1 MKNLLIIFF
10 LFGLL
15 ALNNCTKNEKIETEN
30 IGVSQV
36 EEQMIKAYQEGM
48 IAFKD
53 QYFIEAAKK
62 FNEAEI
68 LFPQSD
74 WAPRSAL
81 MAAYAYYYDDY
92 NNRAISELLNFFKKY
107 PNDPNLSYAHYLLA
121 MSYYNKIV
129 DEKKDLEPLKNSK
142 KQFEYIVENYPNT
155 EFSLDSKFKL
165 GLINEMIA
173 SKEMYIARHYIK
185 KKKWIPAINRLKFIV
200 KEHDNTIFVEE
211 ALHRLVEI
219 YYKIGLE
226 EESRKYA
233 VLLGYNYPESKW
245 YKNTYKV
252 HKKDYKIT
260 DIKKENKKSISEKF
274 KSLLNWDG

>member
-1 MKNLLIIFF
+1 MKKLLLIIL
-10 LFGLL
+10 LFGSLL
-15 ALNNCTKNEKIETEN
+15 LNNCTKNEKIEIIKIQEDK
-30 IGVSQV
+30 I
-36 EEQMIKAYQEGM
+36 EDQMIKAYQEGI
-48 IAFKD
+48 IAFENQLYLD
-53 QYFIEAAKK
+53 AAKK

-68 LFPQSD
+68 LFPQSE

-92 NNRAISELLNFFKKY
+92 NNRAISELINFFKKY
-107 PNDPNLSYAHYLLA
+107 PDHPNTPYANYLLA
-121 MSYYNKIV
+121 MSYYNTIV

-165 GLINEMIA
+165 DLINEMIA
-173 SKEMYIARHYIK
+173 SKEMYIARHYMQK
-185 KKKWIPAINRLKFIV
+185 EKWIPAINRLKFIV
-200 KEHDNTIFVEE
+200 TEYDNTVFIEE

-226 EESRKYA
+226 DESRKYA
-233 VLLGYNYPESKW
+233 VLLGYNYPEGEW

-252 HKKDYKIT
+252 HKKEYKIQ
-260 DIKKENKKSISEKF
+260 DIKNENKKSTLKKL
-274 KSLLNWDG
+274 KSLLD

>member
-10 LFGLL
+10 LFGILF
-15 ALNNCTKNEKIETEN
+15 LNSCTKNEKIESEN
-30 IGVSQV
+30 IAVDQI
-36 EEQMIKAYQEGM
+36 ERQMIRAYQEGM
-48 IAFKD
+48 IAIKD
-53 QYFIEAAKK
+53 QDYIEAAKK

-68 LFPQSD
+68 LFPQSE

-92 NNRAISELLNFFKKY
+92 YNRAISELLNFFKKY
-107 PNDPNLSYAHYLLA
+107 PNNINTSYAHYLLG
-121 MSYYNKIV
+121 MSYYNNII

-142 KQFEYIVENYPNT
+142 KQFEYIVEYYPNT

-165 GLINEMIA
+165 DLINEMIA
-173 SKEMYIARHYIK
+173 SKEMYIARHYIQ

-200 KEHDNTIFVEE
+200 REYDDTIFIEE

-219 YYKIGLE
+219 YYKIGLK
-226 EESRKYA
+226 EESKKYA
-233 VLLGYNYPESKW
+233 ILLGHNYPESKW
-245 YKNTYKV
+245 YKNSYKV
-252 HKKDYKIT
+252 HEKNYKIS

-274 KSLLNWDG
+274 KSLLN

>member
-1 MKNLLIIFF
+1 MKKLLLIFF
-10 LFGLL
+10 LFGFLFI
-15 ALNNCTKNEKIETEN
+15 NNCSKNKKVEILNIEEDQ
-30 IGVSQV
+30 IEG
-36 EEQMIKAYQEGM
+36 QMIKAYQEGVV
-48 IAFKD
+48 AFKD
-53 QYFIEAAKK
+53 GFYLDAAKK

-68 LFPQSD
+68 LFPQSE

-92 NNRAISELLNFFKKY
+92 NNRAISELINFFKKY
-107 PNDPNLSYAHYLLA
+107 PNNPNMSYAHYLLA

-142 KQFEYIVENYPNT
+142 KQFEYVVKNYPNT

-165 GLINEMIA
+165 DLINEMIA

-185 KKKWIPAINRLKFIV
+185 KEKWIPAINRLKFIV

-274 KSLLNWDG
+274 KSLLN

>member
-1 MKNLLIIFF
+1 MKNLLLIIL
-10 LFGLL
+10 LFGFIFT
-15 ALNNCTKNEKIETEN
+15 NNCSKKEKIEIVDIN
-30 IGVSQV
+30 NNQI

-48 IAFKD
+48 SSFNNKS
-53 QYFIEAAKK
+53 YIEAAKK

-68 LFPQSD
+68 LFPQSE
-74 WAPRSAL
+74 WAPKASL
-81 MAAYAYYYDDY
+81 MAAYAYYIDDY
-92 NNRAISELLNFFKKY
+92 NNRAISELSNFFKKY
-107 PNDPNLSYAHYLLA
+107 PNNPNTSYAHYLLA
-121 MSYYNKIV
+121 MSYYNEII
-129 DEKKDLEPLKNSK
+129 DEKKDTEPLKNSK

-155 EFSLDSKFKL
+155 DFSMDSKFKL
-165 GLINEMIA
+165 DLINEMIA
-173 SKEMYIARHYIK
+173 SKEMYIARHYIE

-226 EESRKYA
+226 NESRKYA

-252 HKKDYKIT
+252 HEKNYKIQ
-260 DIKKENKKSISEKF
+260 DEKNKNKKSTLEKF
-274 KSLLNWDG
+274 KSLLD

>member
-1 MKNLLIIFF
+1 MNKLLLIFL
-10 LFGLL
+10 LFGSLF
-15 ALNNCTKNEKIETEN
+15 LNNCTKNEKIEIVKIQEDK
-30 IGVSQV
+30 I
-36 EEQMIKAYQEGM
+36 EDQMIKAYQEGI
-48 IAFKD
+48 IAFENQLYLD
-53 QYFIEAAKK
+53 AAKK

-68 LFPQSD
+68 LFPQSE

-92 NNRAISELLNFFKKY
+92 NNRAISELINFFKKY
-107 PNDPNLSYAHYLLA
+107 PNHPNTLYANYLLA

-165 GLINEMIA
+165 DLINEMIA
-173 SKEMYIARHYIK
+173 SKEMYIARHYMK
-185 KKKWIPAINRLKFIV
+185 KEKWIPAINRLKFIV
-200 KEHDNTIFVEE
+200 TEYDNTVFIEE

-226 EESRKYA
+226 DESRKYA
-233 VLLGYNYPESKW
+233 VLLGYNYPEGEW

-252 HKKDYKIT
+252 HK
-260 DIKKENKKSISEKF
+260 
-274 KSLLNWDG
+274 

>member
-1 MKNLLIIFF
+1 MNKFLLVFF
-10 LFGLL
+10 LFGFLFL
-15 ALNNCTKNEKIETEN
+15 GNCSKNENIEIVN
-30 IGVSQV
+30 I
-36 EEQMIKAYQEGM
+36 EEDQIEDQMIKAYQEGM
-48 IAFKD
+48 VAFKG
-53 QYFIEAAKK
+53 QFYLEAAKK

-68 LFPQSD
+68 LFPQSK

-92 NNRAISELLNFFKKY
+92 NNRAISELIDFFKKY
-107 PNDPNLSYAHYLLA
+107 PNDPNISYAHYLLA

-142 KQFEYIVENYPNT
+142 KQFEYVIKNYPDT

-165 GLINEMIA
+165 DLINEMIA
-173 SKEMYIARHYIK
+173 SKEMYIARHYIQ

-200 KEHDNTIFVEE
+200 TEYDNTIFIEE

-226 EESRKYA
+226 QESKKYA

-245 YKNTYKV
+245 YKKTYKI
-252 HKKDYKIT
+252 HDKDYKIKE
-260 DIKKENKKSISEKF
+260 IKKKNKNTTLEKL
-274 KSLLNWDG
+274 KSLLN

>member
-1 MKNLLIIFF
+1 MKKLLLIFF
-10 LFGLL
+10 LFGFLFI
-15 ALNNCTKNEKIETEN
+15 NNCKKNEKIEIVKIQEDQ
-30 IGVSQV
+30 IES
-36 EEQMIKAYQEGM
+36 QMIRAYQEG
-48 IAFKD
+48 IAAFED
-53 QYFIEAAKK
+53 QLYIEAAKK

-68 LFPQSD
+68 LFPQSE

-81 MAAYAYYYDDY
+81 MAAYAYFYDDY

-107 PNDPNLSYAHYLLA
+107 PNDPSTSYAHYLLA

-142 KQFEYIVENYPNT
+142 KQFEYVVENYPNT

-165 GLINEMIA
+165 DLINEMIA
-173 SKEMYIARHYIK
+173 SKEMYIARHYIQK
-185 KKKWIPAINRLKFIV
+185 EKWIPAINRLKFIV
-200 KEHDNTIFVEE
+200 KEYDNTIFIEE

-233 VLLGYNYPESKW
+233 VLLGYNYPDSKW
-245 YKNTYKV
+245 YKNTYEV
-252 HKKDYKIT
+252 HEKNYKIQNIKKD
-260 DIKKENKKSISEKF
+260 NKKSTLEKF
-274 KSLLNWDG
+274 KSLLN